1 MDSIKY
7 KYKKLSPMKVKK
19 INKNIDNYFIKID
32 ENWFNLQD
40 IHKTIQKSKIN
51 PITNNDF
58 SLDNIKKIN
67 KIYKNLLIV
76 EPVED
81 IDDNKSLLN
90 DYIELFESQIDDL
103 NDKQEE
109 MYAVIQNHQNE
120 IEKLKEK

>member
-32 ENWFNLQD
+32 DNWFNLQD

-51 PITNNDF
+51 PITNTDF
-58 SLDNIKKIN
+58 SLENIKKIN
-67 KIYKNLLIV
+67 KTYKNLLIV
-76 EPVED
+76 EPIEE

-90 DYIELFESQIDDL
+90 DYIELFESQIGDL

-109 MYAVIQNHQNE
+109 MYAAIQNHQNE